1 MSAIERP
8 LRGVDRFQQRLPVL
22 AFPVGVWSKFNDDQ
36 AGNLAA
42 LIAYYAFAALFP
54 LLLVLVTVLDIVLKN
69 DPSLR
74 DSLLNSA
81 LSQYPVI
88 GPQIKSNLGSIGAS
102 GVPLVI
108 GIVFLVLGARG
119 VAGAMQNAM
128 YEIWGIKKEQRP
140 GFPLQQLW
148 AFALVLTVGIG
159 FIVTTFLSGVA
170 GGAGH
175 LLNGAVAHVGAVA
188 ISLILN
194 VGVFWLSFKIATAW
208 QVPWRELR
216 IGSAIAAVCWQ
227 VLQVVGGYVVG
238 HQLHRANELY
248 GIFGVVLG
256 LLAWLFL
263 QAEVTL
269 YAAEVDVVLARRL
282 WPRSLLPAK
291 ADEPAQ
297 ENEPARESEP
307 AQGSQPAQQNGPVQ
321 EVQPGEE
328 SQPAGD
334 NQGDQETQE
343 AQEAQENQPAQQS
356 RAEDTR
362 AGDRSSL
369 EEQPGRDDKADASGQ
384 APVPPPRGEPSA
396 SDKKAGSAR

>member
-1 MSAIERP
+1 MQAIERP
-8 LRGVDRFQQRLPVL
+8 LRAVDRFQQRWPALAVPV
-22 AFPVGVWSKFNDDQ
+22 AIWSKFNDDQ

-54 LLLVLVTVLDIVLKN
+54 LLLVLVTVLDIVLGN
-69 DPSLR
+69 DPALR
-74 DSLLNSA
+74 DTLLNSA
-81 LSQYPVI
+81 LAQYPVI
-88 GPQIKSNLGSIGAS
+88 GQQIKSHLGSVPAS

-108 GIVFLVLGARG
+108 GLAFLVLGARG

-128 YEIWGIKKEQRP
+128 YKVWGIGKEQRP
-140 GFPLQQLW
+140 GFPLSQLW

-188 ISLILN
+188 ISLVLN

-208 QVPWRELR
+208 QVPWRDLR
-216 IGSAIAAVCWQ
+216 TGSAIAAVCWQ
-227 VLQVVGGYVVG
+227 ILQVAGGYVVS
-238 HQLHRANELY
+238 HQLHRASELY

-269 YAAEVDVVLARRL
+269 YAAETDVVLARRL
-282 WPRSLLPAK
+282 WPRSVLPAK
-291 ADEPAQ
+291 TDQPSQKTQSPQESQPPQEGEPAQ
-297 ENEPARESEP
+297 ET
-307 AQGSQPAQQNGPVQ
+307 QQP
-321 EVQPGEE
+321 
-328 SQPAGD
+328 
-334 NQGDQETQE
+334 QETQ
-343 AQEAQENQPAQQS
+343 PVQQS
-356 RAEDTR
+356 RAEH
-362 AGDRSSL
+362 AGQSDRSSL
-369 EEQPGRDDKADASGQ
+369 EGQPGRDGRADAGGR
-384 APVPPPRGEPSA
+384 APVPPPRVEPSA

>member
-175 LLNGAVAHVGAVA
+175 LLNGAVAHIGAVA
-188 ISLILN
+188 ISLVLN

-208 QVPWRELR
+208 QMPWRELR

-282 WPRSLLPAK
+282 WPRSLLPAM

-297 ENEPARESEP
+297 ENEPARESQP
-307 AQGSQPAQQNGPVQ
+307 AQGNQPAQQNGPVQ
-321 EVQPGEE
+321 EAQPGEE
-328 SQPAGD
+328 SQPSGE
-334 NQGDQETQE
+334 NQEAQET
-343 AQEAQENQPAQQS
+343 QEAQENQPAQQS

>member
-1 MSAIERP
+1 MDAIERP
-8 LRGVDRFQQRLPVL
+8 MRAADRFQQRWPALAVPV
-22 AFPVGVWSKFNDDQ
+22 AIWSKFNDDQ

-74 DSLLNSA
+74 DTLLNSA

-88 GPQIKSNLGSIGAS
+88 GPEIRSNLGSIGAS

-128 YEIWGIKKEQRP
+128 YAIWGIKKEERP
-140 GFPLQQLW
+140 GFPLSQLW

-170 GGAGH
+170 AGAGH

-216 IGSAIAAVCWQ
+216 IGSGIAAVCWQ
-227 VLQVVGGYVVG
+227 ALQVVGGYVVG
-238 HQLHRANELY
+238 HQLHRASELY
-248 GIFGVVLG
+248 GVFGVVLG

-269 YAAEVDVVLARRL
+269 YAAEADVVLARRL

-291 ADEPAQ
+291 TDEQAAESPPPG
-297 ENEPARESEP
+297 ENE
-307 AQGSQPAQQNGPVQ
+307 G
-321 EVQPGEE
+321 
-328 SQPAGD
+328 
-334 NQGDQETQE
+334 TQE
-343 AQEAQENQPAQQS
+343 ALGAQENQPAQQS

-369 EEQPGRDDKADASGQ
+369 EGQPGRDDKADASGQ

>member
-1 MSAIERP
+1 
-8 LRGVDRFQQRLPVL
+8 
-22 AFPVGVWSKFNDDQ
+22 
-36 AGNLAA
+36 
-42 LIAYYAFAALFP
+42 
-54 LLLVLVTVLDIVLKN
+54 VLKN

-74 DSLLNSA
+74 DTLLNSA
-81 LSQYPVI
+81 LSQYPVV
-88 GPQIKSNLGSIGAS
+88 GPMIKSNLGSISAS

-108 GIVFLVLGARG
+108 GVVFLLLGARG

-128 YEIWGIKKEQRP
+128 YEVWGIEKEQRP
-140 GFPLQQLW
+140 GFPLSQLW

-159 FIVTTFLSGVA
+159 FIVTTFLSGLA

-175 LLNGAVAHVGAVA
+175 LLTGVVAHVGAVA

-238 HQLHRANELY
+238 HQLHRASELY
-248 GIFGVVLG
+248 GIFGIVLG

-269 YAAEVDVVLARRL
+269 YAAEADVVLARRL
-282 WPRSLLPAK
+282 WPTSILPAK
-291 ADEPAQ
+291 TDEPAK
-297 ENEPARESEP
+297 ENEPAKESEP
-307 AQGSQPAQQNGPVQ
+307 AQEARPA
-321 EVQPGEE
+321 EE
-328 SQPAGD
+328 SQPAGE
-334 NQGDQETQE
+334 NQG
-343 AQEAQENQPAQQS
+343 AQEAQPTLENQPAQQS
-356 RAEDTR
+356 QAERSRAD
-362 AGDRSSL
+362 DRSSL
-369 EEQPGRDDKADASGQ
+369 EEQPGRDDKADAGGQ

>member
-1 MSAIERP
+1 MNAIERP
-8 LRGVDRFQQRLPVL
+8 LREVDRFQQRWPVL
-22 AFPVGVWSKFNDDQ
+22 AVPVGVWSKFNDDQ

-74 DSLLNSA
+74 DNLLNSA
-81 LSQYPVI
+81 LSQYPVV

-102 GVPLVI
+102 GVPLII
-108 GIVFLVLGARG
+108 GIVFLLLGARG

-170 GGAGH
+170 AGAGH

-208 QVPWRELR
+208 HVPWRELR
-216 IGSAIAAVCWQ
+216 IGSAIAAICWQ
-227 VLQVVGGYVVG
+227 ALQVVGGYVVG
-238 HQLHRANELY
+238 HQLHRASELY

-269 YAAEVDVVLARRL
+269 YAAEADVVLARRL
-282 WPRSLLPAK
+282 WPRSILPAK
-291 ADEPAQ
+291 TDEPAK
-297 ENEPARESEP
+297 ESEP
-307 AQGSQPAQQNGPVQ
+307 AQEAQPAG
-321 EVQPGEE
+321 E
-328 SQPAGD
+328 SQPAGE
-334 NQGDQETQE
+334 NQGAQETQPTL
-343 AQEAQENQPAQQS
+343 ENQPAQQS
-356 RAEDTR
+356 RAERSR
-362 AGDRSSL
+362 ADDRSSL